1 MKKKVFYIV
10 TFIALLI
17 SSVIA
22 VISFYSGNYDI
33 CVYSSLIAG
42 LSFFALLFV
51 YSWTANWPVEGGS
64 CDSSYV

>member
-42 LSFFALLFV
+42 SSFFALLFV
-51 YSWTANWPVEGGS
+51 YSWTAN
-64 CDSSYV
+64 